1 MGTCIQI
8 FIFCYLLFYPHYA
21 FEHVT
26 IVNED
31 TIDKEFDD
39 NVYRKNLFQPTS
51 YLNAGY
57 GTLYEH
63 IGTVYQSVHT
73 HYLIVGMKIPTHK
86 DIPEPPQNG
95 TKPCTFDK
103 TFNFITWKNLAKGQC
118 NFFNAL
124 FHQLEQEGSH
134 LYTKV
139 FQMLHSD
146 IPALLPNQEIKFLS
160 ETEHPL
166 NEEDENTETD
176 VNKTCSK
183 RSTDDILT
191 MPEKH
196 RLESYWSKYHKQLL
210 SDFDTLYLED
220 TTCDTCDQKHR
231 EKMIYQC
238 TY

>member
-1 MGTCIQI
+1 MGTCIKI
-8 FIFCYLLFYPHYA
+8 FILCYFLFYPHYA
-21 FEHVT
+21 YAFDHVT

-31 TIDKEFDD
+31 TIDKEFDN

-95 TKPCTFDK
+95 TKSCSFKP
-103 TFNFITWKNLAKGQC
+103 TFNFVTWRNMANEQC
-118 NFFNAL
+118 RFFNAL
-124 FHQLEQEGSH
+124 FNQIEQEASH

-139 FQMLHSD
+139 FQVLHSD
-146 IPALLPNQEIKFLS
+146 VPALLPNQGIKFLS

-166 NEEDENTETD
+166 NEEEETEGSTPQI
-176 VNKTCSK
+176 CSK
-183 RSTDDILT
+183 RSADDFLT
-191 MPEKH
+191 MAEKH
-196 RLESYWSKYHKQLL
+196 KLDSYWFKYHKQLP
-210 SDFDTLYLED
+210 SDFNILYAD
-220 TTCDTCDQKHR
+220 DNCDHCATTHR
-231 EKMIYQC
+231 ERDFH
-238 TY
+238 

>member
-1 MGTCIQI
+1 MGTCIKI

-21 FEHVT
+21 YAFEHVT

-31 TIDKEFDD
+31 SIDKEFDD

-73 HYLIVGMKIPTHK
+73 HYLIVGMKIPTYK

-95 TKPCTFDK
+95 TKTCTFDK

-139 FQMLHSD
+139 FQVLHSD
-146 IPALLPNQEIKFLS
+146 VPALLPNQEIKFLS

-166 NEEDENTETD
+166 ND
-176 VNKTCSK
+176 
-183 RSTDDILT
+183 RRRG
-191 MPEKH
+191 H
-196 RLESYWSKYHKQLL
+196 
-210 SDFDTLYLED
+210 
-220 TTCDTCDQKHR
+220 
-231 EKMIYQC
+231 
-238 TY
+238 

>member
-1 MGTCIQI
+1 MGTCIKI

-21 FEHVT
+21 YAFDHVP

-31 TIDKEFDD
+31 SIGKEFDD

-86 DIPEPPQNG
+86 DIPDPPLNG
-95 TKPCTFDK
+95 TKTCTFDK
-103 TFNFITWKNLAKGQC
+103 SFNFIIWKNLAKGQC

-124 FHQLEQEGSH
+124 FQQLEEEGSH

-139 FQMLHSD
+139 FQVLHSD
-146 IPALLPNQEIKFLS
+146 VPALLPNQEIKFLS

-166 NEEDENTETD
+166 NEEDDNID
-176 VNKTCSK
+176 SGVNKTCS
-183 RSTDDILT
+183 
-191 MPEKH
+191 
-196 RLESYWSKYHKQLL
+196 
-210 SDFDTLYLED
+210 
-220 TTCDTCDQKHR
+220 
-231 EKMIYQC
+231 
-238 TY
+238 